1 MKKMSVHIAIVILRY
16 CLAVFDLI
24 PSVQRFPTDVLLQ
37 YQITI
42 KQNNMKKIV
51 FAFEVFVMMTLF
63 IWSALMQ
70 MMH

>member
-1 MKKMSVHIAIVILRY
+1 LIKPFQLSF
-16 CLAVFDLI
+16 FDLMVSYI
-24 PSVQRFPTDVLLQ
+24 PSGGVLLLHH
-37 YQITI
+37 QITI

-51 FAFEVFVMMTLF
+51 FALEVFVMMTLF